1 MRFSIGVETVL
12 LGIDAWLSTVLSAPR
27 MGSPVQGLPACLSQR
42 GSSSSTVPER
52 LSAGV
57 VRSFEPSSASLLRAR
72 SPGSI
77 GAARHVVEGSSN
89 VVERTRLTMVSPLR
103 PKRCAERFLGPEK
116 RHGGPRVTQVAL
128 AARQPD
134 RSCEPV
140 PVYPETRRRS
150 ENIHTGSVARPC
162 FGTSSSA
169 TPERAQAGGPLLC
182 RQTMPTTA
190 SVPERSGAGS

>member
-1 MRFSIGVETVL
+1 
-12 LGIDAWLSTVLSAPR
+12 
-27 MGSPVQGLPACLSQR
+27 
-42 GSSSSTVPER
+42 
-52 LSAGV
+52 
-57 VRSFEPSSASLLRAR
+57 
-72 SPGSI
+72 
-77 GAARHVVEGSSN
+77 
-89 VVERTRLTMVSPLR
+89 MVSPLR

-190 SVPERSGAGS
+190 SVPERSGAGSLVEPVEKRRLSLPTAPHRDRPFARSEQDWGRRLTLLLPAPSVSSIRRSSFARRLGPRWSRSAR